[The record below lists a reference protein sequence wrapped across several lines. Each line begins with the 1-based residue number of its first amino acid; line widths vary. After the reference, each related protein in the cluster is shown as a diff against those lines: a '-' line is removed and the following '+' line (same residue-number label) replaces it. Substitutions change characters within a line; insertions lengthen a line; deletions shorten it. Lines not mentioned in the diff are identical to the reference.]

1 MGIVESGF
9 TSSASGSEQITY
21 GTDISSTWGF
31 IGWSGTITGV
41 TCTEYR
47 DGSYYDSYTLI
58 SSKSCVDSRAEWG
71 LYGATFNFNYGAA
84 YCTTKFVMNI
94 STTLGNSVFTYEYIM
109 VNPTVTAPTNLQIVQ
124 NSDGTFTA
132 SWNASTGSNGSGSV
146 YYRLWNYTDGEALGS
161 RTTSTSAT
169 YNIPCYGEAIQFRVQ
184 ATYNGASSSSDG
196 SVSAYSSV
204 VTATFTDTLP
214 VIFNGTQLTK
224 IIYNGTTIS
233 SLVYNGTK
241 LF

>member
-31 IGWSGTITGV
+31 IGWSGSITGV

-58 SSKSCVDSRAEWG
+58 SSKNCVDSRVEWG
-71 LYGATFNFNYGAA
+71 IYEATFAFNYGVA

-109 VNPTVTAPTNLQIVQ
+109 VNPTVDAPTNLQITQ

-132 SWNASTGSNGSGSV
+132 SWDPSTGRNGSGSV
-146 YYRLWNYTDGEALGS
+146 YYRVWSVADGEALSS
-161 RTTSTSAT
+161 RTTSTRAT
-169 YNIPCYGEAIQFRVQ
+169 CTIPSYGVELEIRVQ

-204 VTATFTDTLP
+204 VTTTFTDKLP
-214 VIFNGTQLTK
+214 VWYNGTQLTK

-233 SLVYNGTK
+233 SLVYNGEK